1 MTAVLPQSGF
11 QFSGVAAR
19 SRQQN
24 LGDEQTSFFSL
35 RIIATVKTLTLPF
48 PPSFYGDDKGIEMEI
63 TMVRFSANLG
73 TWVQVAAFA
82 LMRYLLAFAQGAREG
97 LDIEARYHAL
107 SRKSR
112 RDLEKL
118 DLTRGQI
125 AQAAI
130 KGIPA
135 DVSLRKSAD
144 VNFGSSTF
152 VLSSL
157 RPPNGESR
165 SHRGARIVE
174 KA

>member
-1 MTAVLPQSGF
+1 
-11 QFSGVAAR
+11 
-19 SRQQN
+19 
-24 LGDEQTSFFSL
+24 
-35 RIIATVKTLTLPF
+35 
-48 PPSFYGDDKGIEMEI
+48 
-63 TMVRFSANLG
+63 MVRFSANLG
-73 TWVQVAAFA
+73 TRVQEAAFA
-82 LMRYLLAFAQGAREG
+82 LTRYLLAFAQGAREG

-112 RDLEKL
+112 RDLAKL

-125 AQAAI
+125 SQAAI

-135 DVSLRKSAD
+135 NVSSRLSLRKSAD
-144 VNFGSSTF
+144 VDSALSTF

-157 RPPNGESR
+157 RPQTGESR

>member
-1 MTAVLPQSGF
+1 
-11 QFSGVAAR
+11 
-19 SRQQN
+19 
-24 LGDEQTSFFSL
+24 
-35 RIIATVKTLTLPF
+35 
-48 PPSFYGDDKGIEMEI
+48 
-63 TMVRFSANLG
+63 MVRFSAKFG
-73 TWVQVAAFA
+73 AWVQEAASA
-82 LMRYLLAFAQGAREG
+82 LTRYLLVFAQGAREG

-112 RDLEKL
+112 RDLARL
-118 DLTRGQI
+118 DLTRGKI

-135 DVSLRKSAD
+135 DVSSRLSLRKSGD
-144 VNFGSSTF
+144 VDSALSTF

-157 RPPNGESR
+157 RPQTGESR